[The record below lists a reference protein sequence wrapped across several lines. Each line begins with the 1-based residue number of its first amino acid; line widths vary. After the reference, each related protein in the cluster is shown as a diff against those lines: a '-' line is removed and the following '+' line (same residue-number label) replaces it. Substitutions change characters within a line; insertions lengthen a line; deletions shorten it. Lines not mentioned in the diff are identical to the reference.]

1 MPAAS
6 ILFIYLFF
14 VLSCTDEFWFVSLD
28 FHSKKKNKGSP
39 ANTITNRADFTD
51 GSKGLG

>member
-14 VLSCTDEFWFVSLD
+14 VFSCAEEFR
-28 FHSKKKNKGSP
+28 KTKGSP
-39 ANTITNRADFTD
+39 ANTITKRADFTD
-51 GSKGLG
+51 GSQGLG